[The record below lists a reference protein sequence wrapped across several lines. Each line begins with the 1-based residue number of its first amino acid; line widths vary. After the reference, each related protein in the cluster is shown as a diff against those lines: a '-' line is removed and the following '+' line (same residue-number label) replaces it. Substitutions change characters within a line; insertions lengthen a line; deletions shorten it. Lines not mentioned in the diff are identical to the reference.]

1 LDNFWSGGINSHLRP
16 SSKLPIFMK
25 QMDDLEAKRED
36 AMPNLQEKPILQ
48 NLWVCTKLPG
58 GNEELTRF
66 ALEKLQAL
74 PAEAMLLRASK
85 VFPS

>member
-1 LDNFWSGGINSHLRP
+1 
-16 SSKLPIFMK
+16 
-25 QMDDLEAKRED
+25 
-36 AMPNLQEKPILQ
+36 MPNLQEKPILQ

-74 PAEAMLLRASK
+74 PAEAMLLHVQVKYSLLK
-85 VFPS
+85 SI